1 MSAETQSTERHASRL
16 TEAVEVRLVRTH
28 AEFADCEQMGREI
41 WGVSDRNIVPRELL
55 LTMQL
60 NGGLVHGAFLPDG
73 RLVGFCFGFAGVRD
87 GRLRLCSH
95 QLGVLP
101 EFREAGI
108 GIALKQA
115 QRRDALRLGYQLI
128 SWTFDPL
135 EARNAYLN
143 LHRLGCIARIYDRDH
158 YGPMDD
164 DLNRGLPSDRFEAE
178 WWLAGRPRPPLGSD
192 LPTALG
198 VDARGEP
205 EVHRVSLGQSMGVL
219 IEIPS
224 DFQAVKRA
232 DRELATRWRRESRAA
247 LESALDAGLIAV
259 DFLRRGAYVMARDT
273 GGSHRRPDA
282 DAEPEVDPGAR
293 R

>member
-1 MSAETQSTERHASRL
+1 MSADTQSTERRASPL

-28 AEFADCEQMGREI
+28 AEYGDCEQLGRQI

-101 EFREAGI
+101 QFREAGI

-128 SWTFDPL
+128 TWTFDPL

-143 LHRLGCIARIYDRDH
+143 LHRLGCIARLYDRDH
-158 YGPMDD
+158 YGPMED

-178 WWLAGRPRPPLGSD
+178 WWLAGRPRPAIASD
-192 LPTALG
+192 PPTVLA
-198 VDARGEP
+198 VNARGEP
-205 EVHRVSLGQSMGVL
+205 EVRSLSLEQAAALL

-232 DRELATRWRRESRAA
+232 DRELAARWRRESRAVF
-247 LESALDAGLIAV
+247 ESALEAGLIAV
-259 DFLRRGAYVMARDT
+259 DFLRRGAYVMARETAADPD
-273 GGSHRRPDA
+273 GRP
-282 DAEPEVDPGAR
+282 
-293 R
+293 